1 MSTADVLVVGT
12 HVRTLDPAHPTASAI
27 AVTGDRIVALDDAA
41 LALRGAGTEVIDLG
55 GAVTTPGLVD
65 GHVHPLLGV
74 AGFSGLDL
82 RGVRD
87 LDGLRAALRDAVPAE
102 DGWVRG
108 FGLDH
113 NAFGGAPITN
123 AVLEEALPGAA
134 VSVVLYD
141 GHSALAS
148 ATALRRAGVDGPRE
162 FGQRS
167 EVVCDEHG
175 VPTGYLLEH
184 GAMALVA
191 DVLPQAP
198 YAELRARVLD
208 VFRGMAATGLTGGN
222 MMDAEADALGVLDRI
237 ETTDDLPLRLRVAPW
252 CMPGDDLDELVALQG
267 RHGRRWAVGAVKF
280 FVDGTVEGGT
290 AWLEHADCFGQ
301 STDAFWLDT
310 AEYTK
315 AVHHFAAA
323 GIQTATHAIGDA
335 GVRHV
340 VDSLT
345 GVDTRGVRHRV
356 EHLETLPRDEIVRL
370 VRAGLVA
377 SMQPSHAGYTKADHS
392 DEWSTRLGTERAN
405 RAWACGDVRDAG
417 GVLVLGSDW
426 PIAGYDAREVLGF
439 ARLRHRPGTAEAP
452 VQPSQGLTGLMALE
466 GMTSHAAL
474 ADGAEGYAGRV
485 AVGCRADLTAFAVDP
500 VDAPADE
507 VADAPVR
514 LTMSAGLVTHRG

>member
-1 MSTADVLVVGT
+1 M
-12 HVRTLDPAHPTASAI
+12 
-27 AVTGDRIVALDDAA
+27 
-41 LALRGAGTEVIDLG
+41 
-55 GAVTTPGLVD
+55 
-65 GHVHPLLGV
+65 HPLLGV
-74 AGFSGLDL
+74 TGFTGLDL

-123 AVLEEALPGAA
+123 AVLEETLPGAA

-191 DVLPQAP
+191 DVLPPAP

-222 MMDAEADALGVLDRI
+222 MMDAEAGALDVLDRI

-315 AVHHFAAA
+315 AMHHFAAA

-377 SMQPSHAGYTKADHS
+377 SMQPSPRGLHQGRPQRRVVDPARHRTRES
-392 DEWSTRLGTERAN
+392 RLGVPRRPGRRRRA
-405 RAWACGDVRDAG
+405 R
-417 GVLVLGSDW
+417 
-426 PIAGYDAREVLGF
+426 
-439 ARLRHRPGTAEAP
+439 ARLGLADRRVRRTRGPGLRAAASSPRHRRRARAAEPGP
-452 VQPSQGLTGLMALE
+452 DRS
-466 GMTSHAAL
+466 
-474 ADGAEGYAGRV
+474 DGARGDDQPRGPRRRRRGVRRPGRGRLSRRPDRVRRRPGRRPGRRGGRRAG
-485 AVGCRADLTAFAVDP
+485 P
-500 VDAPADE
+500 VDHVGRPGNA
-507 VADAPVR
+507 
-514 LTMSAGLVTHRG
+514 SGLSGAVTRDDSL